1 MDWLPC
7 VPPDLTPPP
16 EECHQEPRMFV
27 LWGMNNDADPLSDA
41 WILNI
46 TSLTWKE
53 VQDCVTCIPRVGV
66 SDLSP

>member
-1 MDWLPC
+1 MEWLPC
-7 VPPDLTPPP
+7 DPPDLTPPP

-46 TSLTWKE
+46 SSLTWKE
-53 VQDCVTCIPRVGV
+53 V
-66 SDLSP
+66 